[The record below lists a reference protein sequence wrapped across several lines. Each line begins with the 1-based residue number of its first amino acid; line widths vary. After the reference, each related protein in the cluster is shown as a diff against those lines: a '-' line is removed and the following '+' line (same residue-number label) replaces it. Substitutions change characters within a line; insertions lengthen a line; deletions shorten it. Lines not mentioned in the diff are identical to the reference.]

1 MKIKVLIAD
10 DETAFADALKERL
23 ELRGFDVFV
32 VNNGIQAVSC
42 VDENNIDVAVLDVIM
57 PGLTGTEAL
66 AKIREKHPLVQV
78 LLLTGQGT
86 IKNAVEGMKL
96 GAFDYLLKP
105 ADTDLLTA
113 KLNDAYEV
121 KAKQEEKIKKAEI
134 EATINRVGW

>member
-1 MKIKVLIAD
+1 MTEK
-10 DETAFADALKERL
+10 
-23 ELRGFDVFV
+23 
-32 VNNGIQAVSC
+32 QAVSC
-42 VDENNIDVAVLDVIM
+42 VEENNIDIAVLDVMM
-57 PGLTGTEAL
+57 PELTGTEVL

-86 IKNAVEGMKL
+86 IKNAVDGMKL

-113 KLNDAYEV
+113 KLNDAYEI
-121 KAKQEEKIKKAEI
+121 KSRQEEKIKKAEI

>member
-10 DETAFADALKERL
+10 DETAFADTLKERL
-23 ELRGFDVFV
+23 ELRGFQVFV
-32 VNNGIQAVSC
+32 VNDGKQAVSC
-42 VDENNIDVAVLDVIM
+42 VEENNIDVAVLDVMM

-66 AKIREKHPLVQV
+66 SKIREINPLVQV
-78 LLLTGQGT
+78 LLLTGHGT
-86 IKNAVEGMKL
+86 IKNAVDGMKL

-113 KLNDAYEV
+113 KLNDAYEI
-121 KAKQEEKIKKAEI
+121 KAKQEDKIRKAEI